1 MHVVAQTQESIAE
14 ALQAQLAHME
24 GGVRAIQVQSPCLL
38 LKIASHILGYIVM

>member
-38 LKIASHILGYIVM
+38 